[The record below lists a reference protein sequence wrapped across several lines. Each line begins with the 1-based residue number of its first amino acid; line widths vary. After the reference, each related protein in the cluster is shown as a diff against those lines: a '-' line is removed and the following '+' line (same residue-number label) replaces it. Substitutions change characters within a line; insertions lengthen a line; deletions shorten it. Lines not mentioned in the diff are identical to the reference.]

1 MCLGIPGQIVE
12 VTDARRK
19 LALVNVA
26 GVKRVINVACIARD
40 DGELKACVGAWVLV
54 HVGFAMARIDAAEA
68 QKTLDLL
75 TALGEAQ
82 AEIAALERPVPGH
95 VSGASSDGTFPHGLG
110 SVRRGQ
116 PA

>member
-12 VTDARRK
+12 VTDRRRK

-40 DGELKACVGAWVLV
+40 DGELQDCVGAWVLV

-82 AEIAALERPVPGH
+82 AEVAALSQPIANGNTFG
-95 VSGASSDGTFPHGLG
+95 SGISDGDTSSGGEP
-110 SVRRGQ
+110 S
-116 PA
+116 